1 MTILQMQYF
10 KAVCIHGSVTRAAE
24 DLFVS
29 RPAISRLLSE
39 LEKELG
45 VTLFWRSSNGLALT
59 EEGKVFYENCCDILN
74 RIEAL
79 EKRMFEICHSKD
91 EYIIR
96 VGLTPA
102 TGIIIFPQ
110 FYRSFYEAHPD
121 IKLKVVEY
129 GNERAR
135 QLLSE
140 GEIDAMF
147 TSDLSWDSKL
157 CGYQYLFDTELVFC
171 VSKEHH
177 LARKDH
183 VTLEDI
189 KNEPLIYMEKNMQR
203 EKEIAELFASHGLV
217 PQIIM
222 RTAQISLIKRI
233 VTDGSACAV
242 QIKEAIDDG
251 EEIIGIPFRPKIPI
265 KIGIKWNLSAEK
277 NKKFKIFL
285 EYVKQYDFKKMIN

>member
-24 DLFVS
+24 ELFVS

-39 LEKELG
+39 LERELG
-45 VTLFWRSSNGLALT
+45 VTLFWRSSTGLALT
-59 EEGKVFYENCCDILN
+59 EAGKIFYENCCDILN

-79 EKRMFEICHSKD
+79 EKRMFEICQIKD
-91 EYIIR
+91 DYIVR

-110 FYRSFYEAHPD
+110 FYRSFYAAHPD

-129 GNERAR
+129 GNERSR
-135 QLLSE
+135 QMLAE

-147 TSDLSWDSKL
+147 TSDLAWDSKL
-157 CGYQYLFDTELVFC
+157 CGCHYLFDTELVFC
-171 VSKEHH
+171 VSKDHH
-177 LARKDH
+177 LAKKSY
-183 VTLEDI
+183 VTVCDI

-203 EKEIAELFASHGLV
+203 EGEMAELFASHGLV
-217 PQIIM
+217 PQVIM
-222 RTAQISLIKRI
+222 RTAQISLIKRL

-242 QIKEAIDDG
+242 QIKDAINDG
-251 EEIIGIPFRPKIPI
+251 ENIIGIPFQPKIPI

-277 NKKFKIFL
+277 NKKFNTFL
-285 EYVKQYDFKKMIN
+285 EYVKRYEFVK